1 MYKTIEGKVVDGV
14 PYDKHSTVIKL
25 GGTKKKNKIQIQALK
40 QVQGSVEKGVNY
52 LVDKA
57 FDLPRYVDEKF
68 LKLKGK
74 AISKVDKLEE
84 LLKDLPQTVNNAVD
98 YAAKPQFAN
107 LGIMISKL
115 ITDVWDSIKRFI
127 DAVIYQLNKVY
138 GDNFSYYELFMIIF
152 FITLLLIV
160 CIILYW
166 DNIYRT
172 AKKLSHCSQVGMI
185 AYENRDIDKHP
196 FVYVIMIINESN
208 LDGVLDK
215 YVLKLEYNFIKK
227 TTNAILGETEYVN
240 EVMISDS
247 IESEKYKS
255 MVDAEYNY
263 NTAASTDLDTKKK
276 LLDNAKVE
284 LSAALS
290 QYQFSYFDLGRMQS
304 KKLENINKGLIS
316 DKKYKYICMTPD
328 NRILKTEAAR
338 ELAAFVRDF
347 GANNKT
353 SIYPIS
359 KMLNAMEQSRQ

>member
-1 MYKTIEGKVVDGV
+1 MYKQRFN
-14 PYDKHSTVIKL
+14 
-25 GGTKKKNKIQIQALK
+25 TKRLKKTTEQYNKIALPIKNKIVLPIK
-40 QVQGSVEKGVNY
+40 NKVNST
-52 LVDKA
+52 VDAAKA
-57 FDLPRYVDEKF
+57 
-68 LKLKGK
+68 
-74 AISKVDKLEE
+74 
-84 LLKDLPQTVNNAVD
+84 N
-98 YAAKPQFAN
+98 AKPQFAN

-115 ITDVWDSIKRFI
+115 ITDVWYSIKRFI

-138 GDNFSYYELFMIIF
+138 GDDFSYYELFMIIF
-152 FITLLLIV
+152 FTTLLLIV

-208 LDGVLDK
+208 LDAVLDK

-240 EVMISDS
+240 EVMLAEETDSDIVKLKSTISTKMDDYKTKFTLYHDS
-247 IESEKYKS
+247 NISYPYKVSTEICNEKTGSDKTKC
-255 MVDAEYNY
+255 DAK
-263 NTAASTDLDTKKK
+263 NTALTELKVAEGALNGAKDL
-276 LLDNAKVE
+276 

-328 NRILKTEAAR
+328 NKILKTEAAR

-347 GANNKT
+347 GENNKT

-359 KMLNAMEQSRQ
+359 KMLNAVEQSRQ